1 LDGVFHVLDSRKN
14 LVTASLL
21 HQNGFTLVLGSN
33 KIVISRFGSYV
44 GKSHLPNG
52 LYKLSL
58 MPFSNATLH
67 FLSLSIANVECC
79 DSRHDRL
86 GHVNFNTIKRMIHL
100 YLKPKS
106 YINK

>member
-1 LDGVFHVLDSRKN
+1 MDGVFHVLDSRKN

-52 LYKLSL
+52 LYKISL

-67 FLSLSIANVECC
+67 FLCLFQMLNVVI
-79 DSRHDRL
+79 HDMIGL
-86 GHVNFNTIKRMIHL
+86 GMLTL
-100 YLKPKS
+100 TLLKE
-106 YINK
+106 